1 MKSISITDEIEK
13 ALDRQP
19 FRPFSIVVSSGDRYE
34 VTGRH
39 QVAVAKQVVIILPPD
54 AASIYLRSNQLVA
67 VEIAAPGDLNYPKV
81 SEPQWQ

>member
-1 MKSISITDEIEK
+1 MASEDIAITDEIEK

-19 FRPFSIVVSSGDRYE
+19 FQPFSIVVASGDRYE

-54 AASIYLRSNQLVA
+54 STSIYVRANQLVA
-67 VEIAAPGDLNYPKV
+67 VEIAAPAA
-81 SEPQWQ
+81 